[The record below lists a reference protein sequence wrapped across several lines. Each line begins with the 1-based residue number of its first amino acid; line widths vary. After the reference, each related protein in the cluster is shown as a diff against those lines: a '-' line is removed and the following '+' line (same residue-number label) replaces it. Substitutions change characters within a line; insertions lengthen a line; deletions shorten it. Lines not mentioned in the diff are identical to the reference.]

1 MEVSGITATPSS
13 TEPNAATQS
22 LTENFDNFLLMLTTQ
37 LQHQD
42 PLSPT
47 DATEFTNQ
55 LVQFSQLEQ
64 QISQS
69 GKIDDLVALQQAAES
84 LGAVSFLGK
93 TVEVKSD
100 LTVLED
106 GSATISYDMPD
117 GVESATIAILD
128 SAGDLVTTL
137 TANKLAGRQDTI
149 WDGTDNQGIQQPDG
163 TYTVAVSA
171 VDGNDK
177 SFDDIPVYFSGTAD
191 EVWQFEGQTFVTV
204 GPLDVELDRI
214 LSVKLPPE
222 TPSTI

>member
-1 MEVSGITATPSS
+1 MEISGLTGTPAAS
-13 TEPNAATQS
+13 EPSAATQS

-69 GKIDDLVALQQAAES
+69 DKIDDLVALQQAAES

-117 GVESATIAILD
+117 GVDNATIAILD
-128 SAGDLVTTL
+128 SAGGLVTTL
-137 TANKLAGRQDTI
+137 TANKSAGRQDTI
-149 WDGTDNQGIQQPDG
+149 WDGLDNQGILQPDG
-163 TYTVAVSA
+163 TYTVVVSA
-171 VDGNDK
+171 VDENDK

-191 EVWQFEGQTFVTV
+191 EVWQFEGQTFITV

-222 TPSTI
+222 THPII

>member
-1 MEVSGITATPSS
+1 MEVSGLTATPSS
-13 TEPNAATQS
+13 NEPNAATQS

-69 GKIDDLVALQQAAES
+69 DKIDDLIALQQAAES
-84 LGAVSFLGK
+84 LGAVGFLGK

-106 GSATISYDMPD
+106 GSATISYDMPV
-117 GVESATIAILD
+117 GVENATIAILD
-128 SAGDLVTTL
+128 SAGGLVTTL
-137 TANKLAGRQDTI
+137 TANKAAGRQDTI
-149 WDGTDNQGIQQPDG
+149 WDGTNDQDIQQPDG
-163 TYTVAVSA
+163 PYTVVVSA
-171 VDGNDK
+171 VDENDN
-177 SFDDIPVYFSGTAD
+177 SFDDIPVYFSSTAE

-222 TPSTI
+222 PPSTT

>member
-1 MEVSGITATPSS
+1 MDITGLTSTPSS
-13 TEPNAATQS
+13 NDPSAATQS

-69 GKIDDLVALQQAAES
+69 DKIDDLVALQQAAES

-93 TVEVKSD
+93 TVEVQSD
-100 LTVLED
+100 LTLLD
-106 GSATISYDMPD
+106 GGSATISYDMPS
-117 GVESATIAILD
+117 GVANATIAILD
-128 SAGDLVTTL
+128 SDGNLVRTL
-137 TANKLAGRQDTI
+137 PGSTGPGRQDTI
-149 WDGTDNQGIQQPDG
+149 WDGTDNQGIVQADG
-163 TYTVAVSA
+163 HYTVVVSA
-171 VDGNDK
+171 VDADDVP
-177 SFDDIPVYFSGTAD
+177 FEDIPIYFSGIAD
-191 EVWQFEGQTFVTV
+191 EIWQFEGQTFVTV

-214 LSVKLPPE
+214 LSVKLPD
-222 TPSTI
+222 TPPTV

>member
-1 MEVSGITATPSS
+1 MDVSGITATPSS

-69 GKIDDLVALQQAAES
+69 DKIDDLVALQQAAES

-117 GVESATIAILD
+117 GVENATIAILD
-128 SAGDLVTTL
+128 SAGGLVATL
-137 TANKLAGRQDTI
+137 TANKAAGRQDTI
-149 WDGTDNQGIQQPDG
+149 WDGTNTQGIQQPDG
-163 TYTVAVSA
+163 TYTVVVSA
-171 VDGNDK
+171 VDENDN

-191 EVWQFEGQTFVTV
+191 EVWQFQGQTFITV

-222 TPSTI
+222 TPPII